1 MLQLVTLYQCSK
13 AACTW
18 QQTVP
23 TSGTEEP
30 GSLLRALLE
39 DVCRHIQAV
48 QLTEEHLD
56 QTHCDKPSAV
66 RYSAL
71 TIPASGRNQEYSPSP
86 RAEILK
92 MVKSSMFFFYN
103 LSALAM
109 YLLPIR
115 GTRLDRSGAP
125 GSRSGGYSHAP
136 GGGVSP
142 A

>member
-30 GSLLRALLE
+30 GSLLRALPE
-39 DVCRHIQAV
+39 DVCRQIQ
-48 QLTEEHLD
+48 ERLD

-92 MVKSSMFFFYN
+92 MVKNPMYFF
-103 LSALAM
+103 
-109 YLLPIR
+109 
-115 GTRLDRSGAP
+115 
-125 GSRSGGYSHAP
+125 
-136 GGGVSP
+136 
-142 A
+142 